1 MLAGFKLGEY
11 SEPSELVM
19 YLNITL
25 KDEEM
30 CSSFVE
36 AIKKI
41 GYEENK
47 EFIVN
52 GNTVGLTF
60 DKRTLLNLLQG
71 QSRLIRSY
79 K

>member
-1 MLAGFKLGEY
+1 
-11 SEPSELVM
+11 
-19 YLNITL
+19 
-25 KDEEM
+25 M

-60 DKRTLLNLLQG
+60 DKPHTTQPITRTEQTDKINTNE
-71 QSRLIRSY
+71 